1 MTTSRREG
9 GWSVSISLKAGS
21 EEIAMARK
29 ALEERI
35 RVGSKLTEITA
46 KPDIVANPSEDGSSL
61 TFTIAPIEG
70 REAFIM
76 VRL

>member
-1 MTTSRREG
+1 M
-9 GWSVSISLKAGS
+9 SISLKAGG
-21 EEIAMARK
+21 EAIAMARK

-46 KPDIVANPSEDGSSL
+46 KLDIVASPSEDGSSL
-61 TFTIAPIEG
+61 TFAIAPIEG